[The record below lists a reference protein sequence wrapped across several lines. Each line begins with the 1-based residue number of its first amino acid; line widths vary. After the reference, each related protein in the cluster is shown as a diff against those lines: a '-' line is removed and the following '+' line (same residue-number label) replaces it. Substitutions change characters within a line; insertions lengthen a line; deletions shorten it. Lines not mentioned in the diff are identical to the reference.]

1 MDPLSSYKLIKDLR
15 SGGEGKAILYEK
27 DGVKY
32 VGKKRVFDNLKD
44 ANQGLKEA
52 MSLARIVHPNTV
64 RFEDAIMSQI
74 GDQIEITIMM
84 EFCEMGDL
92 LDFLIELSEPQHH
105 HTVTLGSE
113 LSSLNLGSEYTSS
126 DIDSATSRTS
136 SSSSTNFET
145 NLLSENNNNNN
156 TIQHSHSSSSLVNG
170 TSPTTQTPTTTT
182 NNRHSISTPT
192 LTGATTAT
200 TASPPPLSPQQ
211 QPVPNTVTSPQRKSS
226 KSERKKKCSLK
237 ERKCIVKMT
246 VDLTKKIFKK
256 DNGHHSTS
264 ATATH
269 SSSSN
274 LHIEEHVIHS
284 NEIKKGVDSMYLIE
298 QTQLIEWMLDLS
310 YGVQALHKANMI
322 HRDLKSEN
330 IFISGSNKLKIGDFG
345 LAIQSAHHTGSVH
358 SETVGTYC
366 YSSPELLNST
376 YDKTTD
382 IFSLGCIFY
391 ELITLKLL
399 SHNRIYLGEEMLNDR
414 FDSMQF
420 LSTFPEKYEKLGP
433 LVLSMISKNPT
444 FRPSIESIIETL
456 QKMDTSLL
464 KERVVIKREN
474 TIKGIRKQLDKSHF
488 QEASLLLAT
497 CFVKDPRFFNI
508 FPPSDPH
515 SIPHLQHL
523 YKYILKV
530 LSSYHC
536 SIWGYFAIDG
546 TMVSCFVWLNPEKKK
561 EIRLSDCIK
570 GSLSLVTK
578 IGLKKVGLI
587 LDLMRF
593 DDNILSIAQN
603 NNNNPNTSAS
613 NLANCKGS
621 SSSSSNHW
629 FLAYCCTSEIFR
641 GNGIGSHMIE
651 NVLNWA
657 DHNGVETRTV
667 VFENNSI
674 EFFQHHGFEV
684 GSEFKSNLPK
694 GVNKVM
700 VLFRKP
706 KQIY

>member
-1 MDPLSSYKLIKDLR
+1 M
-15 SGGEGKAILYEK
+15 
-27 DGVKY
+27 
-32 VGKKRVFDNLKD
+32 
-44 ANQGLKEA
+44 
-52 MSLARIVHPNTV
+52 T
-64 RFEDAIMSQI
+64 QI

-113 LSSLNLGSEYTSS
+113 LSSLNLGSEYTGS
-126 DIDSATSRTS
+126 DIDSTTSRTS
-136 SSSSTNFET
+136 SSSSTNFEAA
-145 NLLSENNNNNN
+145 LLLENNNNNA
-156 TIQHSHSSSSLVNG
+156 IQHSHSSSSLVNG
-170 TSPTTQTPTTTT
+170 TTSPTTTT
-182 NNRHSISTPT
+182 TPPITTPNNRHSISTPT
-192 LTGATTAT
+192 LAGATTAT
-200 TASPPPLSPQQ
+200 TASPSPSSPLSPQQ
-211 QPVPNTVTSPQRKSS
+211 HPVTSPQRKSS

-256 DNGHHSTS
+256 DNSNHTTAATTST
-264 ATATH
+264 TTTTNTTH
-269 SSSSN
+269 SSSSSN
-274 LHIEEHVIHS
+274 LNIEEHVIHS
-284 NEIKKGVDSMYLIE
+284 NEIKKGVDSIYLIE
-298 QTQLIEWMLDLS
+298 QTQLIEWLLDLS
-310 YGVQALHKANMI
+310 YGVQALHRASMI

-399 SHNRIYLGEEMLNDR
+399 SHNRIYLGEDMLNDR

-420 LSTFPEKYEKLGP
+420 LSTFPEKYEKLAP

-497 CFVKDPRFFNI
+497 SFVKDPRFFNI

-530 LSSYHC
+530 LSSYNC

-578 IGLKKVGLI
+578 IGLKRVGLI

-593 DDNILSIAQN
+593 DDNILSMAQN
-603 NNNNPNTSAS
+603 NYNNPNTSTS
-613 NLANCKGS
+613 NLQTFKGSSTS
-621 SSSSSNHW
+621 SSSSSSSSSSCNHW

-700 VLFRKP
+700 VLVRKP

>member
-15 SGGEGKAILYEK
+15 SGGEGKAILYER

-52 MSLARIVHPNTV
+52 MSLARIIHPNTV

-74 GDQIEITIMM
+74 GEQIEITIMM

-92 LDFLIELSEPQHH
+92 LDFLIDLSEPHHNNNNNH

-113 LSSLNLGSEYTSS
+113 LSTLNLGSEYTGS
-126 DIDSATSRTS
+126 DIDSTSRS
-136 SSSSTNFET
+136 SSSSSLSLEPT
-145 NLLSENNNNNN
+145 LLTENNINNS
-156 TIQHSHSSSSLVNG
+156 IQHSHSSSSLANG
-170 TSPTTQTPTTTT
+170 SSSPPTAPTPLGSI

-192 LTGATTAT
+192 IIGATTAT
-200 TASPPPLSPQQ
+200 IASQS
-211 QPVPNTVTSPQRKSS
+211 SPQRKSS

-256 DNGHHSTS
+256 EVHSTNT
-264 ATATH
+264 TANN
-269 SSSSN
+269 SSS
-274 LHIEEHVIHS
+274 LHMEEHVIDS
-284 NEIKKGVDSMYLIE
+284 NEIKKSTDSVYLIE
-298 QTQLIEWMLDLS
+298 QTQLVEWLLDLS

-391 ELITLKLL
+391 ELITLRLL
-399 SHNRIYLGEEMLNDR
+399 SHNRIFLGEDMLNNR

-420 LSTFPEKYEKLGP
+420 LSTFPEKYEKLAP

-497 CFVKDPRFFNI
+497 CFVKDPRFNNI

-523 YKYILKV
+523 YKYVLKV

-546 TMVSCFVWLNPEKKK
+546 TMVSVFVWLNPEKKK

-593 DDNILSIAQN
+593 DDNILSVAQN

-613 NLANCKGS
+613 NLSNKS
-621 SSSSSNHW
+621 SSQHHW

-694 GVNKVM
+694 GVSKVM
-700 VLFRKP
+700 VLVRKP
-706 KQIY
+706 KQTY